1 MEQVPCAGCSK
12 FFTPRNKKQNYC
24 STDVCQK
31 RRKALWQKQKVA
43 TDPEYK
49 EGQHLSQEKWLQNN
63 PDYWEKYRKKN
74 KEKTDRS
81 RQLQRIRNLKRRNKQ
96 PDSQAVKTIGIA
108 KMDARKPGT
117 GRLDGQYWLVPM
129 IAKMDVVKIFITAI
143 PGSYP

>member
-12 FFTPRNKKQNYC
+12 FFLPRNKKQNYC
-24 STDVCQK
+24 STTVCQK

-63 PDYWEKYRKKN
+63 PDYWGKYRKKN
-74 KEKTDRS
+74 KEKTDRN
-81 RQLQRIRNLKRRNKQ
+81 RQLQRIRNLKRCKKQ
-96 PDSQAVKTIGIA
+96 PDSQSVKTIGIA

-117 GRLDGQYWLVPM
+117 DGLDGHYWLVPK
-129 IAKMDVVKIFITAI
+129 IAKMDPVKIFITAI
-143 PGSYP
+143 PDSYP